1 MLACWPVRFL
11 PVVRNVPVGVLLVL
25 GEAGRSSAIGL
36 STWLMQLHPGER
48 VLSQL
53 ISSRVLLTIVSRFVA
68 QVEPEVQVLRLKHVT
83 SSVGRIHCVWKF
95 VLISGR
101 VMSS

>member
-1 MLACWPVRFL
+1 L

-48 VLSQL
+48 VLSQF
-53 ISSRVLLTIVSRFVA
+53 ISSRVVVTSVVRFVA
-68 QVEPEVQVLRLKHVT
+68 QAEPPAQVLRLKHAT
-83 SSVGRIHCVWKF
+83 SSVGMVHCVWKF
-95 VLISGR
+95 VLIWGR

>member
-1 MLACWPVRFL
+1 M
-11 PVVRNVPVGVLLVL
+11 VRNVPVGALLVL
-25 GEAGRSSAIGL
+25 GATGRSSAIGL

-53 ISSRVLLTIVSRFVA
+53 ISSRVLVTSDCRFVA
-68 QVEPEVQVLRLKHVT
+68 QAEPEPQVLRLRHAT
-83 SSVGRIHCVWKF
+83 SSVGMVHCVWKC

-101 VMSS
+101 AMSS